1 VSDTK
6 AAGNCEA
13 PSEKAAAD
21 IETRV
26 FLVLGILLALVLRFA
41 LLGFE
46 SGDYGMFLSQWYDFI
61 KTKGFLGAFRYSF
74 SNYPPLYLH
83 LLAISALLP
92 IPKLYAV
99 KLVSVV
105 FDFVAAAAAYKI
117 VRKEHPVPMAPAY
130 AFLVVLFT
138 PTVFL
143 NGAFWGQCDVIYCSM
158 ILISLYCL
166 ARKRHGMA
174 FIAYGLSFAFKLQSV
189 FILPVYVLLWLRKEF
204 SIRQFLWIPLAYL
217 MSIVPSLLVG
227 RPLLDLL
234 TIYLRQAEGRSL
246 TMQAPNFYQ
255 WLPRADRYFAFLNL
269 AGIAL
274 AASVVLVLFFAIYR
288 GLKGK
293 RIGRRTLVQVSLLS
307 ALVVP
312 FFLPQMHERYFFLAD
327 VLSIVYAFYHPQHF
341 FVPIVVILSSMFSYF
356 PFLFRATF
364 IELPYVAVVMFT
376 MVVFV
381 AYDVL
386 IKTHRAES

>member
-6 AAGNCEA
+6 AAESCEA
-13 PSEKAAAD
+13 PSGKTAFD

-26 FLVLGILLALVLRFA
+26 FLVLGILLALGLRFA

-46 SGDYGMFLSQWYDFI
+46 SGDYGMFLSRWYDFI
-61 KTKGFLGAFRYSF
+61 KARGLLGAFRHSF

-83 LLAISALLP
+83 LLAFGTLLP
-92 IPKLYAV
+92 IPKLYAI
-99 KLVSVV
+99 KAVSIV
-105 FDFVAAAAAYKI
+105 FDFVAAAAAYGI
-117 VRKEHPVPMAPAY
+117 VREEHRGSLAPVY
-130 AFLVVLFT
+130 AFLVVLFA

-158 ILISLYCL
+158 ILISLYL
-166 ARKRHGMA
+166 LMRKRHGIA
-174 FIAYGLSFAFKLQSV
+174 LVAYGLAFAFKLQSA
-189 FILPVYVLLWLRKEF
+189 FILPVYVLLWLGREF
-204 SIRQFLWIPLAYL
+204 RFRQFLWIPLVYFV
-217 MSIVPSLLVG
+217 SIVPSLLAG

-255 WLPRADRYFAFLNL
+255 WFPRADRHFALLNP
-269 AGIAL
+269 AGIAF
-274 AASVVLVLFFAIYR
+274 AAAVVLVLFFAIYR

-293 RIGRRTLVQVSLLS
+293 RIDRRTLLQISLLS

-327 VLSIVYAFYHPQHF
+327 VLSIVYAFYYPQHF
-341 FVPIVVILSSMFSYF
+341 FVPIVVILSSTFSYF

-364 IELPYVAVVMFT
+364 VNLPYVAVVMFI

-386 IKTHRAES
+386 VKLCLDES